1 MFDFAAKSTIA
12 PHRTLWI
19 AAAAFLFFSC
29 KTVKD
34 YPANKPFVY
43 SNTINVREK
52 LSTGEKKSLE
62 QGLQQQLH
70 DSIKVRWVSKFL
82 IAEVLKNPPV
92 YDSLNADKS
101 LGFMSTYLNSQGYY
115 RDSLNYTAR
124 IDTVGKEYR
133 TTVDFNLVTA
143 KLFHLDSIS
152 FNMFSDTS
160 DQIVYSAARD
170 TLQRL
175 TMNSL
180 KLMESR

>member
-1 MFDFAAKSTIA
+1 MSHPRRQPFFIFFPAYRQLNRIALIGWIRRTINEG
-12 PHRTLWI
+12 I
-19 AAAAFLFFSC
+19 
-29 KTVKD
+29 
-34 YPANKPFVY
+34 N
-43 SNTINVREK
+43 NTSSETSNVREK

-101 LGFMSTYLNSQGYY
+101 LGFMSTYLNSLGYY
-115 RDSLNYTAR
+115 RDSLNYAAR

-133 TTVDFNLVTA
+133 TTVDFNLVST

-152 FNMFSDTS
+152 FNMFSDRGSTQKS
-160 DQIVYSAARD
+160 
-170 TLQRL
+170 TGL
-175 TMNSL
+175 
-180 KLMESR
+180 